1 MVENTVVLR
10 PPRKGRTCVF
20 GRVMGGFVERWL
32 GVRICFSNRIHI
44 SVGNTGMFSPPM
56 GGVCGAY
63 SIRPYTCYM
72 PYIKI
77 RKRFSNR
84 EYVLVRDTGMFSPP
98 MGGVCGAY
106 AVAPLHVLHAIH
118 RNMDM
123 FSERGIC
130 FGWGYGHVFATN
142 GWRSWGVC
150 CCAPT
155 RVTCHTSKYGNVF
168 RTGNMFRLGIRPCF
182 CHLRVAFVGRIQYA
196 PTRVTCRTSK
206 YGNVFQTGYIFRLG
220 IRPCYLN

>member
-1 MVENTVVLR
+1 
-10 PPRKGRTCVF
+10 
-20 GRVMGGFVERWL
+20 
-32 GVRICFSNRIHI
+32 
-44 SVGNTGMFSPPM
+44 MFSPPT
-56 GGVCGAY
+56 GGA
-63 SIRPYTCYM
+63 
-72 PYIKI
+72 
-77 RKRFSNR
+77 
-84 EYVLVRDTGMFSPP
+84 
-98 MGGVCGAY
+98 CGAY
-106 AVAPLHVLHAIH
+106 AVAPLHVLHAIHENTAMFSEPGIYFGWGYGHVFATNGWRLWGVFNTPLHVLHAIH